1 MSELIKRKDGSYSRR
16 GLWDNIRANKG
27 SKKKPTKE
35 MLAQERKIKK
45 MEDGGSIP
53 ERYRNMGFSRVGQKK
68 ESTNEGKKWMVLAKK
83 GDQYKVVHGGYKGM
97 QDFKQHGSEQ
107 RKENFWNRM
116 GGRDSSKATDP
127 FSPLYWHKR
136 LGTWEQGGQLPQYQD
151 GGWFQKLIQNLN
163 PFGWFEDTPKTTKP
177 VAKPATKP
185 VVTEE
190 PKREELSDVTVAKL
204 LGAFNW
210 GPGKIKQFLESQKA
224 KGTDIYKS
232 TDWVASLPKEPRDYI
247 NRALLKKDPVF
258 QKQLERDTV
267 NNPYVKLF
275 GYGKDSE
282 EYTGVLPQ
290 EVLLRVAG
298 AESHFRKDIA
308 EGSKKSPVGAEGLM
322 QIMPVVLQQF
332 KKANPGVNVNLKNP
346 KDNLRVANWY
356 FKWLSERPYLNKS
369 ETSNN
374 VAKKEKGGTMNKLGD
389 VSQNRRNLLKQGIA
403 TNLYPLPFAKGG
415 KMYKQGGIFIKP
427 ENRGKFTEWAKS
439 KGMGVQ
445 EAASKVMAN
454 KEDYSPTIVKR
465 ANFAKNAAGWNKAQG
480 GRMAMNYNLGN
491 MNIEPKSYAQGGGID
506 NPGFKALPD
515 FVQAK
520 IKANMESGGVMRYR
534 MGGKTKFSKMC

>member
-27 SKKKPTKE
+27 SGKKPTKE

-68 ESTNEGKKWMVLAKK
+68 ASTNEGKKWMVLAKK

-116 GGRDSSKATDP
+116 GGRNSSKATDP

-136 LGTWEQGGQLPQYQD
+136 LGTWEEGGQLPQYED
-151 GGWFQKLIQNLN
+151 GGWIDKIIEMFNPLSWFNSEDTQKLKTSSSVKT
-163 PFGWFEDTPKTTKP
+163 TPKTSTKP
-177 VAKPATKP
+177 LK
-185 VVTEE
+185 
-190 PKREELSDVTVAKL
+190 DVTIAKI
-204 LGAFNW
+204 LGGYNW
-210 GPGKIKQFLESQKA
+210 GPAKMRTFLEEQK
-224 KGTDIYKS
+224 KMGVDIHNSLK
-232 TDWVASLPKEPRDYI
+232 WVNNLPKETKDYI
-247 NRALLKKDPVF
+247 NRALLNKDPVF
-258 QKQLERDTV
+258 QKQLERDTI
-267 NNPYVKLF
+267 NSPYNKYF
-275 GYGKDSE
+275 GYGPNALS
-282 EYTGVLPQ
+282 YSGVLPK
-290 EVLLRVAG
+290 EVALRASVV
-298 AESHFRKDIA
+298 ESHHRKDIA
-308 EGSKKSPVGAEGLM
+308 TGKKTSKDKYVGLM
-322 QIMPVVLQQF
+322 QVGPEVEADYEKKYPGENLDRTKPADNVKLANYQF
-332 KKANPGVNVNLKNP
+332 
-346 KDNLRVANWY
+346 D
-356 FKWLSERPYLNKS
+356 WLSKRPYLNKS
-369 ETSNN
+369 EKLNTT
-374 VAKKEKGGTMNKLGD
+374 KKENGGTMNKLGD
-389 VSQNRRNLLKQGIA
+389 TSNNRRNLLKQGVGA
-403 TNLYPLPFAKGG
+403 NLYPLPFAKGG

-427 ENRGKFTEWAKS
+427 ENRGKFTAWAKS

-445 EAASKVMAN
+445 EAASQVMAN
-454 KEDYSPTIVKR
+454 KEEYSPTIVKR

-506 NPGFKALPD
+506 NPGFKSLPD

-520 IKANMESGGVMRYR
+520 IKANMEAGGVMRYR